1 MLYSDLILRG
11 VQWTIDGCS
20 LHFDFWTLPLA
31 NYDVVIGM
39 DWLEANSPMQVDW
52 RNKWLA
58 VPYDGQI
65 RVLQGIT
72 PSLTQQMLL
81 HIEALL
87 VPDSNDSTPS
97 QILAAIQ

>member
-1 MLYSDLILRG
+1 
-11 VQWTIDGCS
+11 
-20 LHFDFWTLPLA
+20 LHSDFWTLPLA

-39 DWLEANSPMQVDW
+39 DWLEAHSPVQVDW

-65 RVLQGIT
+65 RVLQGIA
-72 PSLTQQMLL
+72 PSLPQQMLL
-81 HIEALL
+81 HIEVLPLL
-87 VPDSNDSTPS
+87 DSNDSTPS